1 MAARK
6 ARGNLLARQGRCYS
20 GGEGGISCVKCSG
33 GSSDTRTSHCIGHGQ
48 VAVTL
53 TRTNTCRVVS
63 TLPSTRRAS
72 AEITGR
78 WEGWAPCINVLGLPR
93 GASRA
98 RPARSRPLTCF
109 LAASL
114 VESGRRRDSEA
125 GRARDHPVAVHLPA
139 HAAPA
144 PCGPTPGGQAGI
156 TGKGAAVGP
165 LGTVQPTDCTLPS
178 ELTPFSAGCT
188 KSPWF

>member
-78 WEGWAPCINVLGLPR
+78 WEGWAPYINVLGLLR
-93 GASRA
+93 GASRTW
-98 RPARSRPLTCF
+98 PARSRLFTCF

-114 VESGRRRDSEA
+114 V
-125 GRARDHPVAVHLPA
+125 
-139 HAAPA
+139 
-144 PCGPTPGGQAGI
+144 
-156 TGKGAAVGP
+156 
-165 LGTVQPTDCTLPS
+165 
-178 ELTPFSAGCT
+178 
-188 KSPWF
+188 